1 MTVLNR
7 ALYEALCDVNKQYLV
22 EKNLIIDENG
32 SDVVLGADASKIVKE
47 LKENE
52 RYRLEQHDAI
62 YHNKKNKLQYSVLF
76 LNTAIALIAGGMAL
90 ASLFIASTIILPALP
105 FLLISFAMVG
115 LFQLFLG
122 RKLNEHSGDIIRMKS
137 ILGSLNEFDK
147 TIQQESV
154 SEKLFGVQNQIK
166 AMQDKINNVEE
177 KEAEVTR
184 SVSQVLTKLGI
195 FPTPSIP
202 IPNADS
208 ANESLDEESVPR
220 SAHS

>member
-1 MTVLNR
+1 MPELNR

-22 EKNLIIDENG
+22 EKNLIIDGNG
-32 SDVVLGADASKIVKE
+32 SDIVLGEDASKIVKE

-122 RKLNEHSGDIIRMKS
+122 RKLNEHSADIIRMKS

-166 AMQDKINNVEE
+166 VMHDKINNVEE
-177 KEAEVTR
+177 KEAEVTQN
-184 SVSQVLTKLGI
+184 VSQVLTKLGI
-195 FPTPSIP
+195 FPTPPIP

-208 ANESLDEESVPR
+208 ANESLDEESVLR